1 MDSTESTKG
10 KESVQKRSP
19 LDLIMNQLRRKASFT
34 ERKKPA
40 VGRFFRPSESSD
52 KRNVGI
58 PEVKESEASEG
69 KENNEP
75 GKEIKDTDDETGS
88 LVGWGRVKQFVQK
101 LGKTPHSQ
109 NLSLSHCDLTATDV
123 VELGGC
129 CDVPFSPQYNNKT
142 VHVSGSPIIVLTL
155 PQPRYCHFWLSW
167 R

>member
-1 MDSTESTKG
+1 MIVVLKTTINPFLSSHAESTKG

-75 GKEIKDTDDETGS
+75 GK
-88 LVGWGRVKQFVQK
+88 
-101 LGKTPHSQ
+101 
-109 NLSLSHCDLTATDV
+109 
-123 VELGGC
+123 GG
-129 CDVPFSPQYNNKT
+129 
-142 VHVSGSPIIVLTL
+142 H
-155 PQPRYCHFWLSW
+155 
-167 R
+167 